1 MQQASVKTGG
11 QSTSSPALT
20 GKSIAYGDA
29 VYNEVM
35 HFLIEEAHLLDE
47 GLFRDWLQML
57 APDVLCTMPVR
68 QSVNRRR
75 GTGIHEGMLWFRED
89 MSSLSFKVKRLLET
103 DSAWAEDPPSRV
115 RRMITNLRLHETD
128 VPGEYLAQSYLLI
141 QRSRGDAHQFDTFSA
156 RRDDILRRTDNG
168 WQLARRKVVVDQAVL
183 GLANLAIFI

>member
-1 MQQASVKTGG
+1 M
-11 QSTSSPALT
+11 AL
-20 GKSIAYGDA
+20 GKSIPYGDA

-47 GLFRDWLQML
+47 GLFCDWLLML
-57 APDVLCTMPVR
+57 TDDVLCTMPVR
-68 QSVNRRR
+68 QSVSRKR
-75 GTGIHEGMLWFRED
+75 GAGVDAGMQWFRED
-89 MSSLSFKVKRLLET
+89 MASLGFKVKRLLET

-128 VPGEYLAQSYLLI
+128 VPGEYLAQNYLLI

-156 RRDDILRRTDNG
+156 RRDDILRRTDKG
-168 WQLARRKVVVDQAVL
+168 WQLAKRTVLVDQAVL